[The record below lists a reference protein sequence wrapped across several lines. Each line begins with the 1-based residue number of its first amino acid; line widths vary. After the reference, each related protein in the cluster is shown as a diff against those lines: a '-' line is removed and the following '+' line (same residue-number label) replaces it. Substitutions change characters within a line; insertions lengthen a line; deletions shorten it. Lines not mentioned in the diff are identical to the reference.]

1 MIYNISVLSNIADA
15 IEQAL
20 RTFFGKLSALIYSL
34 IEYLYDVFVLISRA
48 EFLDSNLVNGIYKKV
63 GMILGIFMLFK
74 LIFSLIQSL
83 VEPEKFNDDKKGYV
97 SIIKRSVIAIVLL
110 GITPSIFSEA
120 FNIQNLIIGS
130 DNSNNVIYKLVV
142 GESSNNIEN
151 MGRTIAANLYF
162 SFYTDDE
169 YPYYDGEGNYIEE
182 EDKDRFKIID
192 YNTIVENVENKDM
205 SFYETVDYL
214 SLKVNYQYIIE
225 FNEIL
230 SMLLGAVVAWMLVL
244 YCIQAGTRVIQLGY
258 LQLIAPIPILSYIS
272 DPEGSFKNWIKQCTS
287 TYLDLFIRLAIIY
300 FIMTIL
306 ADVLGQFNKTDSLI
320 MTSTGLISGTFTATL
335 VKIFI
340 VIGLLMFAKKV
351 PELLKELF
359 PNLGGGAAGLGF
371 GLKSPKKMLEDIPG
385 ANKALGFTAGALAG
399 GAVGLIGGG
408 AKGFFGGFTKGA
420 YGGLRGKKIGE
431 IASDRAAQNQRNRQ
445 MRREGSTI
453 GGRLDARFRN
463 RFGLDSRTQQLDN
476 QIHDIDM
483 NTIRPIDDRINAINN
498 DPIMEQKRR
507 NDAIIAARKAMRDEA
522 EKELLKAGSGD
533 AHLRT
538 LKAELENLRQNG
550 GTAAQIIAAEDR
562 YKAEL
567 DRLTDTWIDSN
578 HSNQV
583 VSSGMQTISNET
595 GRIVLNS
602 ADVNAEDRGA
612 KSGNATIASRVA
624 DLEHE
629 KHELETQRTTAE
641 RQKTTIERKKEP
653 HQANENAVKR

>member
-1 MIYNISVLSNIADA
+1 MIYNISVLSNISDA
-15 IEQAL
+15 IMQAL
-20 RTFFGKLSALIYSL
+20 RTFFGRLSALIYSL
-34 IEYLYDVFVLISRA
+34 IEYLYDVFILISRA
-48 EFLDSNLVNGIYKKV
+48 EFLDSDLVNGIYKKV

-83 VEPEKFNDDKKGYV
+83 IEPEKFNDDKKGYV
-97 SIIKRSVIAIVLL
+97 SIIKRSIIAIVLL
-110 GITPSIFSEA
+110 GVTPSIFREA

-169 YPYYDGEGNYIEE
+169 YPYYDGEGDYIEQE
-182 EDKDRFKIID
+182 EKDRFKVID

-205 SFYETVDYL
+205 SFYDTVDYL

-230 SMLLGAVVAWMLVL
+230 SILLGIVVAWMLVL

-306 ADVLGQFNKTDSLI
+306 ADVLVQFNKTDSLI
-320 MTSTGLISGTFTATL
+320 MASTGLISGTFTATL

-359 PNLGGGAAGLGF
+359 PNMGGGAASLDF

-385 ANKALGFTAGALAG
+385 ANKALGFAGNTFKRG
-399 GAVGLIGGG
+399 VGFIDRKVHHLP
-408 AKGFFGGFTKGA
+408 KQ
-420 YGGLRGKKIGE
+420 RGKFGQAIDKLLPGHAEAHKSRLEMNDRHKLEKEGHAIYSKYGDKLSANAFSSSEFRESWIRVKNAKNELEACDKDLEYYRNE
-431 IASDRAAQNQRNRQ
+431 IAQGNI
-445 MRREGSTI
+445 STE
-453 GGRLDARFRN
+453 N
-463 RFGLDSRTQQLDN
+463 SEYQ
-476 QIHDIDM
+476 
-483 NTIRPIDDRINAINN
+483 
-498 DPIMEQKRR
+498 
-507 NDAIIAARKAMRDEA
+507 DAIRRQKAASNRLEAAKQDHENIRKIH
-522 EKELLKAGSGD
+522 SGD
-533 AHLRT
+533 ARKEDAYKYYKDMYGSSGGNNPVPAPSNNSSSSSSSTINSPSSQHNTPRPVFNNVSDMT
-538 LKAELENLRQNG
+538 EDGNPYENGHSQFTPSSRSSA
-550 GTAAQIIAAEDR
+550 TSAEDDNP
-562 YKAEL
+562 YTNPNYYNES
-567 DRLTDTWIDSN
+567 SN
-578 HSNQV
+578 SSN
-583 VSSGMQTISNET
+583 SNSNNDDEFD
-595 GRIVLNS
+595 GSNYY
-602 ADVNAEDRGA
+602 
-612 KSGNATIASRVA
+612 
-624 DLEHE
+624 
-629 KHELETQRTTAE
+629 
-641 RQKTTIERKKEP
+641 
-653 HQANENAVKR
+653 